1 MLPSVTPLTAA
12 TDGIMNPTLKTL
24 LHSVVDNTL
33 RRVPLVLYSGN
44 AGSMLVAGEERWSRY
59 LPDRFFG
66 SGPRES
72 RHLGSYWTWQLPRV
86 LRRWRDAADITVAR
100 ADRMTARLFPANEYL
115 RVPEWIRMVAP
126 VPASNH
132 DFKARSVRSDMRV
145 VKKYKLSWRVSHDP
159 IELATHLDRDYYS
172 YTRLRHGDD
181 AFAQPLQLIENA
193 FRKGG
198 LLLVEREGVPIA
210 GLVFEQKP
218 PVFEMWTIACVEA
231 DEGLL
236 SQGALVGAYLCSFEC
251 ARSLSLTAVDM
262 RGCRPC
268 LHDPLF
274 FVKRKYGAAVA
285 DKPDTIYDLLVRWN
299 TATPAVLRFLAESP
313 LIFRDGAHLSAIHAD
328 RVTPRQ
334 KLLAAGLNRLVTLRP
349 DAVFDKWNQDRG
361 DESAADR

>member
-1 MLPSVTPLTAA
+1 
-12 TDGIMNPTLKTL
+12 MNPTLKTS
-24 LHSVVDNTL
+24 LHCAADNTL
-33 RRVPLVLYSGN
+33 RRVPLVLYSGT

-86 LRRWRDAADITVAR
+86 LQRWRDAADITVAR
-100 ADRMTARLFPANEYL
+100 ADRMTARLFPTAEYL

-132 DFKARSVRSDMRV
+132 DFKASSVRSDMRV
-145 VKKYKLSWRVSHDP
+145 VKKYKLTWRVSHDAN
-159 IELATHLDRDYYS
+159 ELATHLDRDYYP

-181 AFAQPLQLIENA
+181 AFAQPPHSIKNT

-198 LLLVEREGVPIA
+198 LLWVEREGEPIA
-210 GLVFEQKP
+210 GLVFEQEP
-218 PVFEMWTIACVEA
+218 PVFQMWTIACVEA

-236 SQGALVGAYLCSFEC
+236 RQGALAGVYLFSFEC
-251 ARSLSLTAVDM
+251 ARSLGLTAVDM

-268 LHDPLF
+268 LNDPLF
-274 FVKRKYGAAVA
+274 FVKRKYGAVAA

-299 TATPAVLRFLAESP
+299 TATPAVMRFLAESP
-313 LIFRDGAHLSAIHAD
+313 LIFRDGNGLSAVHAD

-334 KLLAAGLNRLVTLRP
+334 KLLAPGLRRLVTLRP
-349 DAVFDKWNQDRG
+349 DAPFGAWEEDRG
-361 DESAADR
+361 DESSPDR